1 MVFYRHLLV
10 SETNQEVT
18 MKHSNRQEQID
29 LFSDQRPPP
38 AMTTLQIHH
47 SELVDLIGRLLREV
61 VQGPAT
67 KASQE
72 DAHEQD
78 QR

>member
-1 MVFYRHLLV
+1 
-10 SETNQEVT
+10 
-18 MKHSNRQEQID
+18 MKRSNRQEQID

-38 AMTTLQIHH
+38 AMTTLQLHH
-47 SELVDLIGRLLREV
+47 SELVGLIGRLLREV

-67 KASQE
+67 LASKE